1 MSVLTSLEGRTL
13 QGRALS
19 VVTSPE
25 GRTLQGRALM

>member
-1 MSVLTSLEGRTL
+1 MSVLTSLEVRTL

>member
-1 MSVLTSLEGRTL
+1 MSVVTSPEGRTL

-25 GRTLQGRALM
+25 GRTLRVVP